1 MNIKK
6 EILFRVKIAF
16 AFIIL
21 VSLAIT
27 YSIFDLQF
35 KEGDFWQSKSENINF
50 KFDKIKASR
59 GNILSDDGSILA
71 TSLPF
76 YKVAIDPSIVSQPL
90 LDNNIDSLALLLSSF
105 FKDKTKN
112 QYKKNIIEAR
122 KNNRRYLLL
131 NRKKIDYQEKK
142 ILSKWPIFREGR
154 LNGGVLFEKK
164 DERFRPFSK
173 LGYRTIGSVDENN
186 RGTVGLEYSFNS
198 YLDGKDGEILT
209 QKLAGNHW
217 MPIYDGSEIQP
228 KNGYDIVT
236 TINVNLQDIAESA
249 LLKGLE
255 SNDADYGSVI
265 LMEVNTGEI
274 KAISN
279 FSKNK
284 SGYYTE
290 NYNYAIQGMHEP
302 GSTFKLASML
312 AYIEQTNRSVD
323 DSVDTGDGEF
333 RFYSETMKDH
343 KPGGYG
349 KITIKEIF
357 EKSSNIGV
365 AMLIEETFKQKPQN
379 FLSYLKKFGFSD
391 DFDFQ
396 IFGSSKPQIKNYSDS
411 TWSKVSLPW
420 IAHGYELML
429 TPLHT
434 LSFYNAIANGGYYIK
449 PKIVNKI
456 KNANSII
463 KEFKTASPEKIATK
477 NSINTMKLLL
487 EGVVENGTADNIKHS
502 NYKIAGKTGTAKKV
516 LNGKYINRY
525 YTSFAGFFPSED
537 PKFSCIVVIDNPKKY
552 RIYGSDVAAPV
563 FKEIADKIFIS
574 DEKYFAE
581 MKNEELK
588 FSFPQIRSGFKKD
601 LVYLSNNLALS
612 NHSTNES
619 EWVRTKLVDNSIYW
633 ERINL
638 NKRYVPNVV
647 GMTLKDAIFLLESRG
662 LKVSFKGKG
671 RVKYQNIPPGKLTK
685 NFNSININLG

>member
-76 YKVAIDPSIVSQPL
+76 YKVAIDPSIVSQSL

-112 QYKKNIIEAR
+112 QYKKNIIDAR

-463 KEFKTASPEKIATK
+463 KEFKTASTEKIATK

-516 LNGKYINRY
+516 LNGKYIDRY

>member
-16 AFIIL
+16 AFLL
-21 VSLAIT
+21 VISLAIV
-27 YSIFDLQF
+27 YSIFNLQF
-35 KEGDFWQSKSENINF
+35 GEGEYWQSKSENINF
-50 KFDKIKASR
+50 KFDNIKASR

-76 YKVAIDPSIVSQPL
+76 YKVALDPSIASQNL
-90 LDNNIDSLALLLSSF
+90 LDENLDSLAFLLSSF
-105 FKDKTKN
+105 FKDKTAS
-112 QYKKNIIEAR
+112 QYKNNILTAR
-122 KNNRRYLLL
+122 KNKRRYLLL

-142 ILSKWPIFREGR
+142 KLARWPIFRDGR

-186 RGTVGLEYSFNS
+186 KGTVGLEYSFNS
-198 YLDGKDGEILT
+198 YLDGKDGKILT

-228 KNGYDIVT
+228 KNGYDIIT

-255 SNDADYGSVI
+255 LNDADYGSVI
-265 LMEVNTGEI
+265 LMEVKTGEI

-302 GSTFKLASML
+302 GSTFKLASLL
-312 AYIEQTNRSVD
+312 AYIEETNRSVD
-323 DSVDTGDGEF
+323 DSVDTGEGEL
-333 RFYSETMKDH
+333 RFYTEIMKDH
-343 KPGGYG
+343 KPGGFG
-349 KITIKEIF
+349 KITIKETF

-365 AMLIEETFKQKPQN
+365 AMLIDDTFKDKPQKYLN
-379 FLSYLKKFGFSD
+379 YLKKFGFSD
-391 DFDFQ
+391 NFNFQ

-434 LSFYNAIANGGYYIK
+434 LTFYNA
-449 PKIVNKI
+449 KI
-456 KNANSII
+456 
-463 KEFKTASPEKIATK
+463 
-477 NSINTMKLLL
+477 
-487 EGVVENGTADNIKHS
+487 
-502 NYKIAGKTGTAKKV
+502 
-516 LNGKYINRY
+516 
-525 YTSFAGFFPSED
+525 
-537 PKFSCIVVIDNPKKY
+537 
-552 RIYGSDVAAPV
+552 
-563 FKEIADKIFIS
+563 
-574 DEKYFAE
+574 
-581 MKNEELK
+581 
-588 FSFPQIRSGFKKD
+588 
-601 LVYLSNNLALS
+601 
-612 NHSTNES
+612 
-619 EWVRTKLVDNSIYW
+619 
-633 ERINL
+633 
-638 NKRYVPNVV
+638 
-647 GMTLKDAIFLLESRG
+647 
-662 LKVSFKGKG
+662 G
-671 RVKYQNIPPGKLTK
+671 RAHV
-685 NFNSININLG
+685 

>member
-434 LSFYNAIANGGYYIK
+434 VSFYNAIANGGYYIK

-456 KNANSII
+456 KNANSTI
-463 KEFKTASPEKIATK
+463 KEFKTPSPEKIATK

>member
-16 AFIIL
+16 AFILL

-35 KEGDFWQSKSENINF
+35 REGDFWQSKSENINF

-76 YKVAIDPSIVSQPL
+76 YKVAIDPSIVSQSL

-105 FKDKTKN
+105 FKDKSKN
-112 QYKKNIIEAR
+112 QYKKNIVNAR

-209 QKLAGNHW
+209 QKLAGNNW

-255 SNDADYGSVI
+255 LNDADYGSVI

-323 DSVDTGDGEF
+323 DSVDTGEGEF

-349 KITIKEIF
+349 KITIKEVF

-365 AMLIEETFKQKPQN
+365 AMLIDETFKQKPQN

-434 LSFYNAIANGGYYIK
+434 LSFYNSIANGGYYIK

-456 KNANSII
+456 KNANSTI
-463 KEFKTASPEKIATK
+463 KEFKTPSPEKIATK

-537 PKFSCIVVIDNPKKY
+537 PKYSCIVVIDNPKKY

-638 NKRYVPNVV
+638 NTRYVPNVV

>member
-1 MNIKK
+1 
-6 EILFRVKIAF
+6 
-16 AFIIL
+16 
-21 VSLAIT
+21 
-27 YSIFDLQF
+27 
-35 KEGDFWQSKSENINF
+35 
-50 KFDKIKASR
+50 
-59 GNILSDDGSILA
+59 
-71 TSLPF
+71 
-76 YKVAIDPSIVSQPL
+76 
-90 LDNNIDSLALLLSSF
+90 
-105 FKDKTKN
+105 
-112 QYKKNIIEAR
+112 
-122 KNNRRYLLL
+122 
-131 NRKKIDYQEKK
+131 
-142 ILSKWPIFREGR
+142 
-154 LNGGVLFEKK
+154 
-164 DERFRPFSK
+164 
-173 LGYRTIGSVDENN
+173 
-186 RGTVGLEYSFNS
+186 
-198 YLDGKDGEILT
+198 
-209 QKLAGNHW
+209 

-255 SNDADYGSVI
+255 LNNADYGSVI
-265 LMEVNTGEI
+265 LMEVETGEI

-312 AYIEQTNRSVD
+312 AYIEETNRSVL
-323 DSVDTGDGEF
+323 DSIDTGDGEF

-365 AMLIEETFKQKPQN
+365 AKLIDDTFKDKPQN

-391 DFDFQ
+391 EFNFQ
-396 IFGSSKPQIKNYSDS
+396 IFGSSKPQIKNFADS

-434 LSFYNAIANGGYYIK
+434 LTFYNAIANNGYYVR
-449 PKIVNKI
+449 PQIVKHV
-456 KNANSII
+456 KNANDII
-463 KEFKTASPEKIATK
+463 QEFDTPYPEKIATK
-477 NSINTMKLLL
+477 NSINTMKILL

-516 LNGKYINRY
+516 LNGRYVNRY
-525 YTSFAGFFPSED
+525 YTSFAGFFPSDD
-537 PKFSCIVVIDNPKKY
+537 PKYSCIVVIDNPKKY

-574 DEKYFAE
+574 DDKYFTE
-581 MKNEELK
+581 IKEEEIK
-588 FSFPQIRSGFKKD
+588 FSFPQIRSGYRKD
-601 LVYLSNNLALS
+601 LIYLSNNMGLS
-612 NHSTNES
+612 NHSVDES
-619 EWVRTKLVDNSIYW
+619 EWVKTKLVDNSIYW
-633 ERINL
+633 EKINS
-638 NKRYVPNVV
+638 NQRYIPNVV
-647 GMTLKDAIFLLESRG
+647 GMTLKDAIYLLESRG

-671 RVKYQNIPPGKLTK
+671 RVRSQNISPGKLSK
-685 NFNSININLG
+685 NFDTINIKLG